1 MNLNWIVYL
10 GIPWTHQLVQLKFEK
25 SLFGWSL
32 KCYND
37 LQWDYYPY
45 LSNKEEEEPHFEA
58 ILAYL

>member
-1 MNLNWIVYL
+1 M
-10 GIPWTHQLVQLKFEK
+10 F
-25 SLFGWSL
+25 
-32 KCYND
+32 ND